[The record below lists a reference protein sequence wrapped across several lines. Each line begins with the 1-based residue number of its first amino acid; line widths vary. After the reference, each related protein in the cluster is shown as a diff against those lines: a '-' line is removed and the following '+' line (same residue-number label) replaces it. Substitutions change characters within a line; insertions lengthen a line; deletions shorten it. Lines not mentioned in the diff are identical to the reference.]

1 MTETKHDTDLAGST
15 ERLLEALR
23 HAATDLGGSDALS
36 ELGDRARGIVADLAK
51 SARRG
56 VDTMRPAQRAAQPSR
71 PDAAAP
77 DADAA
82 MAGRSEDLPR
92 RILELRACVGEVAD
106 VLEATV
112 ERLETIEA
120 QLGDADLSV
129 EQTLR
134 DSIERCERV
143 LMGIEHRVGA
153 EVRLAGAGEG
163 TDQRDETPR
172 ASGCIDGGASAAQRG
187 DRMPTVLVVAEHSRR
202 RAELCI
208 ALEKQGLRTLA
219 ATNLK
224 VALDVAARRKP
235 DGALVVLDGP
245 RESSAFLL
253 EEWKDCEDSGRLPA
267 AAILDAGDEYRTG
280 ESVSTQGDGVSTQGD
295 GVSTRGDRVSTRGWM
310 SVKQEHGAAAMA
322 AQLKTLMRQTGESG
336 S

>member
-1 MTETKHDTDLAGST
+1 MTETKHDSDLAGST

-23 HAATDLGGSDALS
+23 NAATDLGGSDALS

-56 VDTMRPAQRAAQPSR
+56 ADSVRPAQRTSSPSTGPR
-71 PDAAAP
+71 
-77 DADAA
+77 DADPSPG
-82 MAGRSEDLPR
+82 GRSEDLPR
-92 RILELRACVGEVAD
+92 RIHELRACVGEVAD

-112 ERLETIEA
+112 ERLETIES
-120 QLGDADLSV
+120 QLGDADMSV
-129 EQTLR
+129 EQGLR
-134 DSIERCERV
+134 DGIERCERV
-143 LMGIEHRVGA
+143 LMGIEHRVCA
-153 EVRLAGAGEG
+153 ADRGAGGDGGQHGEDG
-163 TDQRDETPR
+163 DHGDDPGREI
-172 ASGCIDGGASAAQRG
+172 SGPTGRSDAGGASAARRG
-187 DRMPTVLVVAEHSRR
+187 GRVPTILVVAQQSRR

-219 ATNLK
+219 ATNLM
-224 VALDVAARRKP
+224 VALDVAARRNP

-267 AAILDAGDEYRTG
+267 AAVLHAGDEYRAG
-280 ESVSTQGDGVSTQGD
+280 ESVSTQE
-295 GVSTRGDRVSTRGWM
+295 WI
-310 SVKQEHGAAAMA
+310 SVKEEHGAAAMA
-322 AQLKTLMRQTGESG
+322 AQLKTLMRRADESG